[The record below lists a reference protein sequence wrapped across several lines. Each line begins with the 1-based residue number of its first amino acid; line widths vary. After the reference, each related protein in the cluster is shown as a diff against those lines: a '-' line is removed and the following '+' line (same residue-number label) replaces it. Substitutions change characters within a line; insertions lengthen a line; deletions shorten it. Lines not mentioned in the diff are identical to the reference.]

1 MWVEKYRPKSL
12 EEYNLNAPIKK
23 NIEKWMT
30 DFQKKKPK
38 ASNCLL
44 LHGPPGSGKTTLA
57 NIILR
62 SNGYD
67 TLEYNASDF
76 RTPKIIREKIADS
89 IGKKNIMSMMCM
101 KKQTI
106 GIIMDEVDGMGL
118 GFNELLKVIFP
129 KNGPI
134 DTPFIC
140 ITNTVDKKILNL
152 KKKAAYI
159 KFPDVNKFN
168 LEKVAKKILK
178 RENIEYDHEIL
189 NYIIKKAQNDYR
201 RLIIMLEYTYN
212 KAEKPQTIEQVEE
225 LLKNYDKKNV
235 NNTYF
240 EAVEALL
247 GKYDPGSVD
256 KHYETSKS
264 LVPMIMYENFIPY
277 IQQNKL
283 DDKETKRENI
293 LKIYEYF
300 SDADM
305 FDYSVMVNQN
315 LELDQYNS
323 VFKCMAPS
331 YIVNSMKR
339 KSYNSFNNLSFST
352 LLNKMSLEYSNVKSD
367 NLLKKKIFSLSNT
380 NMMWC
385 FATIFLTLYLD
396 NNIDELK
403 ELVRSYNLVPDDIDK
418 LGRYLPSE
426 SADLMSLDTRKKIK
440 NLLFVNEI

>member
-1 MWVEKYRPKSL
+1 M
-12 EEYNLNAPIKK
+12 
-23 NIEKWMT
+23 
-30 DFQKKKPK
+30 
-38 ASNCLL
+38 
-44 LHGPPGSGKTTLA
+44 
-57 NIILR
+57 
-62 SNGYD
+62 
-67 TLEYNASDF
+67 
-76 RTPKIIREKIADS
+76 
-89 IGKKNIMSMMCM
+89 
-101 KKQTI
+101 
-106 GIIMDEVDGMGL
+106 
-118 GFNELLKVIFP
+118 
-129 KNGPI
+129 
-134 DTPFIC
+134 
-140 ITNTVDKKILNL
+140 
-152 KKKAAYI
+152 
-159 KFPDVNKFN
+159 
-168 LEKVAKKILK
+168 
-178 RENIEYDHEIL
+178 
-189 NYIIKKAQNDYR
+189 
-201 RLIIMLEYTYN
+201 
-212 KAEKPQTIEQVEE
+212 
-225 LLKNYDKKNV
+225 

-247 GKYDPGSVD
+247 GKYDPDSVD

-323 VFKCMAPS
+323 IFKCMAPS

-403 ELVRSYNLVPDDIDK
+403 ELVSSYNLVPDDIDK

-426 SADLMSLDTRKKIK
+426 SADLMSLNTRKKIK